1 MMGDRKKGRK
11 GGEKE
16 IFSFLPQ
23 IDSDKNH
30 EENWILA
37 RKQKAITP
45 HHIPRKKTKSPYR
58 EACEYGWKIIITLK

>member
-1 MMGDRKKGRK
+1 MRRDRKNGRK

-16 IFSFLPQ
+16 TFSFLPQ

-37 RKQKAITP
+37 RKQKAMTP
-45 HHIPRKKTKSPYR
+45 PSYS
-58 EACEYGWKIIITLK
+58 

>member
-1 MMGDRKKGRK
+1 MMGDRKKGKK

-30 EENWILA
+30 EEN
-37 RKQKAITP
+37 
-45 HHIPRKKTKSPYR
+45 
-58 EACEYGWKIIITLK
+58 